1 MRRIQYVRTHV
12 QFRRPIQGC
21 KSSRPFRGRARD
33 ARDQRPEL
41 RMTVIKCKVRTYVC
55 AYVRTYVVFCQ
66 TPAIKR
72 QQEFLSMLQRGAAKA
87 SRSIAAKAQSV
98 NGNW

>member
-1 MRRIQYVRTHV
+1 M
-12 QFRRPIQGC
+12 QG
-21 KSSRPFRGRARD
+21 
-33 ARDQRPEL
+33 
-41 RMTVIKCKVRTYVC
+41 TYVRTYVC
-55 AYVRTYVVFCQ
+55 AYVRTCVVFCQ

-87 SRSIAAKAQSV
+87 PRSIAAKAQSV